1 MKPTTEGEKGE
12 DGQGEMVKKRKRG
25 KGEDRR
31 REE

>member
-12 DGQGEMVKKRKRG
+12 DGQGERVKKRKRG